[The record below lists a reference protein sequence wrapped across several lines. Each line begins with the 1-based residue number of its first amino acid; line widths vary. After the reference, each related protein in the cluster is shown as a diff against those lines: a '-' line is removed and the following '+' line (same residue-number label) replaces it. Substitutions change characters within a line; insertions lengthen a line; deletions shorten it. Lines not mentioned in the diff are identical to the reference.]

1 MLVLVGPKNFKKV
14 KDNVWVSQQISDEVE
29 IAMSHKNQ
37 NLCSFRAETLGRRC
51 MINIHNLKIAYILT
65 YLKETLLNLNHGKL
79 VPPHHD
85 IRIVEA
91 QSKMVVLTHGTD
103 TMIEVNIFTD

>member
-1 MLVLVGPKNFKKV
+1 
-14 KDNVWVSQQISDEVE
+14 
-29 IAMSHKNQ
+29 
-37 NLCSFRAETLGRRC
+37 
-51 MINIHNLKIAYILT
+51 MINVHNLKIAYILT

-79 VPPHHD
+79 VPPHHG

>member
-1 MLVLVGPKNFKKV
+1 MYL
-14 KDNVWVSQQISDEVE
+14 ISYSALH
-29 IAMSHKNQ
+29 IY
-37 NLCSFRAETLGRRC
+37 F
-51 MINIHNLKIAYILT
+51 
-65 YLKETLLNLNHGKL
+65 KETLLNLNHGKL